1 MCLISRH
8 ISYHNQHAWD
18 ACYISRATARASAAA
33 VSIFFASLSRKLFS
47 RLGREDSQRGKYDQ
61 TASRAGLSRV
71 TKESNQGRSRE
82 QNWPSSRKC
91 GKETILKAREIS
103 IERLRKIPGRL
114 LAADKNLLQTCQ
126 RAIDMERFGDC
137 LDAGNDLAVVRDVI
151 ARNTA
156 SEHTCQERVSP
167 C

>member
-18 ACYISRATARASAAA
+18 ACYISRATARASAAS
-33 VSIFFASLSRKLFS
+33 VSIFFASLSSKLFS
-47 RLGREDSQRGKYDQ
+47 RLGREDSQRGKYDE

-71 TKESNQGRSRE
+71 TKESNNQERSRE

-114 LAADKNLLQTCQ
+114 LAADKNLLQTFQ
-126 RAIDMERFGDC
+126 RRVDFQC
-137 LDAGNDLAVVRDVI
+137 LCKCNCTFTSDFIAVKVQFCDR
-151 ARNTA
+151 
-156 SEHTCQERVSP
+156 RVHI
-167 C
+167 

>member
-1 MCLISRH
+1 MATALEFNMCLISRH
-8 ISYHNQHAWD
+8 LSYHNQHAWD
-18 ACYISRATARASAAA
+18 ACYISRATARASAAS

-47 RLGREDSQRGKYDQ
+47 RLGREDSQRGKYDEI
-61 TASRAGLSRV
+61 ASRAGLSRV
-71 TKESNQGRSRE
+71 TKESNQERSRE

-126 RAIDMERFGDC
+126 RGIHIQCFGEVLC
-137 LDAGNDLAVVRDVI
+137 AFRIQVV
-151 ARNTA
+151 ARNA
-156 SEHTCQERVSP
+156 EGQIKL
-167 C
+167 

>member
-18 ACYISRATARASAAA
+18 ACYISRATARASAAS

-47 RLGREDSQRGKYDQ
+47 RLGREDSQRGKYDEI
-61 TASRAGLSRV
+61 ASRAGLS
-71 TKESNQGRSRE
+71 NQERSRA

-91 GKETILKAREIS
+91 GKEAILKAREIS

-126 RAIDMERFGDC
+126 RAAD
-137 LDAGNDLAVVRDVI
+137 
-151 ARNTA
+151 T
-156 SEHTCQERVSP
+156 ERVGDRLDSGHVSMKFIWSIAMILFSLFLLFAFGQRIG
-167 C
+167 